1 MVSLY
6 ERVHEIKKVTGWSQ
20 ERIGVETGL
29 HLSTVNRV
37 FRLPL
42 YAGNETSK
50 RLITQLH
57 QEVVTSPFPEYL
69 EQLFKLYEMWKAGF
83 SKQAFA
89 EHLEML
95 EPLLKHHNALNT
107 KVLDASRICWLI
119 GHIYFDRAFY
129 LRRDTLRMADLALEW
144 YQNV

>member
-20 ERIGVETGL
+20 GRIGVETGL

-57 QEVVTSPFPEYL
+57 QEVVKSPFPKYL
-69 EQLFKLYEMWKAGF
+69 EQLFKL
-83 SKQAFA
+83 
-89 EHLEML
+89 
-95 EPLLKHHNALNT
+95 
-107 KVLDASRICWLI
+107 
-119 GHIYFDRAFY
+119 
-129 LRRDTLRMADLALEW
+129 
-144 YQNV
+144 